1 MIRSAML
8 VACLGLPLAAWAQED
23 LLSPQ
28 EIQQAWVGKAVQ
40 VKTAA
45 NDVLLL
51 KLHADMTASIEGSR
65 INDQGTWRLWDKGY
79 CAKWQKIRKGEERC
93 LTVRRQT
100 QEIVNPD
107 GSLNA
112 TVIEVR

>member
-1 MIRSAML
+1 MFRSAVVMTL
-8 VACLGLPLAAWAQED
+8 ALLPLAALAQED

-28 EIQQAWVGKAVQ
+28 EIQAAWVGKTVL
-40 VKTAA
+40 VRTAA
-45 NDVLLL
+45 NDMLQL
-51 KLHADMTASIEGSR
+51 KLNADMTATIEGSR
-65 INDQGTWRLWDKGY
+65 ISDQGVWRLWEKGY

-93 LTVRRQT
+93 LTVRRQS

-112 TVIEVR
+112 TVTEVR